1 MAFVVFLFFLQSQLG
16 TPPLH
21 PTTNAPLLARQ
32 HFPKLQARQ
41 SGNFPRG
48 MVIRHLHVE
57 SATTVAQVLSSEHS
71 ALLANEECSRVRVA
85 ADVVGAD
92 GEIGDLEALDAV
104 DIEALIQDT
113 VLDD

>member
-1 MAFVVFLFFLQSQLG
+1 
-16 TPPLH
+16 
-21 PTTNAPLLARQ
+21 
-32 HFPKLQARQ
+32 
-41 SGNFPRG
+41 

-57 SATTVAQVLSSEHS
+57 SAATVSKILSSEHS
-71 ALLANEECSRVRVA
+71 ALLANEQRSRVRVA

-104 DIEALIQDT
+104 DVETLVQDT